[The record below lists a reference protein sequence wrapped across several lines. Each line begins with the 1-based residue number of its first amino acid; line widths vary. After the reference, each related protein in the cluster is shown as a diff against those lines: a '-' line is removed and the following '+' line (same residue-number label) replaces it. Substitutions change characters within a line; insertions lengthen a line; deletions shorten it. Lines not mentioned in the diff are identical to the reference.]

1 MKYKSKNKIDYRM
14 VINSRAIAVI
24 GLVCTLFFGVVT
36 VAAAISGAGVAVC
49 IVFGVFAVLGVILVL
64 TVNQRVDYTDKDFT
78 YRDMLRI
85 THRYEYSQVKKIRYG
100 GNLIITVG
108 KRLILIDEN
117 AFNIDGFAKELI
129 QRSENAEVISSE
141 KSKLFRGNIRKP
153 EGFILVDII
162 VMALSVFSL
171 VVALFATPDIM
182 PDEITI
188 YTGRITEYHFDK
200 SDNSGRFIITVSD
213 RAGEK
218 RTFATGFI
226 EDNSQEYKDIEIN
239 ISKNRE
245 FEIGYIDKENDEETD
260 ICLFSCGNTCYVSL
274 DDVNS
279 VNDENRKTSF
289 VLSGVFF
296 AFAILYVVA
305 STYIMSNADRYPR
318 LVKLFVKED
327 YIIRK
332 DDNKKKR

>member
-1 MKYKSKNKIDYRM
+1 MKYKSKNRIDYKT
-14 VINSRAIAVI
+14 VINSREIAVI
-24 GLVCTLFFGVVT
+24 GLVCALFSGVAT
-36 VAAAISGAGVAVC
+36 VAAAISGAGMAAC
-49 IVFGVFAVLGVILVL
+49 IVFGVFVVLGVILVL

-100 GNLIITVG
+100 ENLIITVG

-129 QRSENAEVISSE
+129 QRSENAEVINSE
-141 KSKLFRGNIRKP
+141 KSKLFRGNIRNP
-153 EGFILVDII
+153 GGFILVDII
-162 VMALSVFSL
+162 VMALPVFSL
-171 VVALFATPDIM
+171 VAALFATPDIM

-200 SDNSGRFIITVSD
+200 SDNSDRFITVSD

-239 ISKNRE
+239 IAKNRE

-260 ICLFSCGNTCYVSL
+260 IRLFSCGNTRYVSL

-279 VNDENRKTSF
+279 VNDENRKTLF
-289 VLSGVFF
+289 VLSGVYF

-318 LVKLFVKED
+318 LIKLFVQED
-327 YIIRK
+327 HIISK
-332 DDNKKKR
+332 DGNKKNRL

>member
-1 MKYKSKNKIDYRM
+1 
-14 VINSRAIAVI
+14 
-24 GLVCTLFFGVVT
+24 
-36 VAAAISGAGVAVC
+36 
-49 IVFGVFAVLGVILVL
+49 
-64 TVNQRVDYTDKDFT
+64 
-78 YRDMLRI
+78 MLRI

-100 GNLIITVG
+100 ENLIITVG

-117 AFNIDGFAKELI
+117 ASNIDGFAKELI
-129 QRSENAEVISSE
+129 QRSENAEVINSE
-141 KSKLFRGNIRKP
+141 KSKLFRGNIRNP
-153 EGFILVDII
+153 GGFILVDII
-162 VMALSVFSL
+162 VMALPVFSL
-171 VVALFATPDIM
+171 VVALFANPDIT

-239 ISKNRE
+239 IAKNRE

-260 ICLFSCGNTCYVSL
+260 IRLFSCGNTRYVSL

-279 VNDENRKTSF
+279 VNDENRKTLF
-289 VLSGVFF
+289 VLSGVYFV
-296 AFAILYVVA
+296 FAILYIAA

-318 LVKLFVKED
+318 LIKLFVQED
-327 YIIRK
+327 HIISK
-332 DDNKKKR
+332 DGNKKNRL

>member
-1 MKYKSKNKIDYRM
+1 M
-14 VINSRAIAVI
+14 VISAN
-24 GLVCTLFFGVVT
+24 
-36 VAAAISGAGVAVC
+36 
-49 IVFGVFAVLGVILVL
+49 
-64 TVNQRVDYTDKDFT
+64 
-78 YRDMLRI
+78 LR
-85 THRYEYSQVKKIRYG
+85 
-100 GNLIITVG
+100 
-108 KRLILIDEN
+108 
-117 AFNIDGFAKELI
+117 
-129 QRSENAEVISSE
+129 
-141 KSKLFRGNIRKP
+141 
-153 EGFILVDII
+153 GFILVDII

-171 VVALFATPDIM
+171 VVALFANPDIT

-226 EDNSQEYKDIEIN
+226 EDNSQKYKDIEIN

-260 ICLFSCGNTCYVSL
+260 IRLFSCGNTRYVSL

-332 DDNKKKR
+332 DDNKRKR

>member
-1 MKYKSKNKIDYRM
+1 
-14 VINSRAIAVI
+14 
-24 GLVCTLFFGVVT
+24 
-36 VAAAISGAGVAVC
+36 
-49 IVFGVFAVLGVILVL
+49 
-64 TVNQRVDYTDKDFT
+64 
-78 YRDMLRI
+78 MLRI

-100 GNLIITVG
+100 ENLIITVG

-117 AFNIDGFAKELI
+117 AFNIDGFAKKLI
-129 QRSENAEVISSE
+129 QRSENAEVINSE

-162 VMALSVFSL
+162 VMALPAFL
-171 VVALFATPDIM
+171 LFVALFANPDIM

-260 ICLFSCGNTCYVSL
+260 IRLFSCGNTCYVSL

-289 VLSGVFF
+289 ILSGVFF

-318 LVKLFVKED
+318 LIKLFVKED

-332 DDNKKKR
+332 DDNKRKR

>member
-1 MKYKSKNKIDYRM
+1 MSN
-14 VINSRAIAVI
+14 N
-24 GLVCTLFFGVVT
+24 
-36 VAAAISGAGVAVC
+36 
-49 IVFGVFAVLGVILVL
+49 
-64 TVNQRVDYTDKDFT
+64 
-78 YRDMLRI
+78 
-85 THRYEYSQVKKIRYG
+85 
-100 GNLIITVG
+100 IITVG

-129 QRSENAEVISSE
+129 QRSENAEVINSE
-141 KSKLFRGNIRKP
+141 KSKLFRGNIRNP
-153 EGFILVDII
+153 GGFILVDII
-162 VMALSVFSL
+162 VMAAPVFSL

-213 RAGEK
+213 TAGEK
-218 RTFATGFI
+218 RTFSTGFI

-239 ISKNRE
+239 IAKNRE

-260 ICLFSCGNTCYVSL
+260 IRLFSCGNTRYVSL

-279 VNDENRKTSF
+279 VNDENRKTLF
-289 VLSGVFF
+289 VLSGVYFV
-296 AFAILYVVA
+296 FAILYVVA

-318 LVKLFVKED
+318 LIKLFVQED
-327 YIIRK
+327 HIIRK
-332 DDNKKKR
+332 DGNKRKR

>member
-1 MKYKSKNKIDYRM
+1 M
-14 VINSRAIAVI
+14 
-24 GLVCTLFFGVVT
+24 
-36 VAAAISGAGVAVC
+36 
-49 IVFGVFAVLGVILVL
+49 
-64 TVNQRVDYTDKDFT
+64 
-78 YRDMLRI
+78 
-85 THRYEYSQVKKIRYG
+85 
-100 GNLIITVG
+100 
-108 KRLILIDEN
+108 
-117 AFNIDGFAKELI
+117 
-129 QRSENAEVISSE
+129 
-141 KSKLFRGNIRKP
+141 
-153 EGFILVDII
+153 
-162 VMALSVFSL
+162 L
-171 VVALFATPDIM
+171 VVALFANPDIM

-239 ISKNRE
+239 IAKNRE

-260 ICLFSCGNTCYVSL
+260 IRLFSCGNTCYVSL

-279 VNDENRKTSF
+279 VNDENRKTLF

-318 LVKLFVKED
+318 LIKLFVQED
-327 YIIRK
+327 HIISK
-332 DDNKKKR
+332 DGNKKNRL

>member
-1 MKYKSKNKIDYRM
+1 
-14 VINSRAIAVI
+14 
-24 GLVCTLFFGVVT
+24 
-36 VAAAISGAGVAVC
+36 
-49 IVFGVFAVLGVILVL
+49 
-64 TVNQRVDYTDKDFT
+64 
-78 YRDMLRI
+78 MLRI

-100 GNLIITVG
+100 ENLIITVG

-117 AFNIDGFAKELI
+117 ASNIDGFAKELI
-129 QRSENAEVISSE
+129 QHSENAEVINSG
-141 KSKLFRGNIRKP
+141 KSKLFRGNIRHP
-153 EGFILVDII
+153 GGFILVDII
-162 VMALSVFSL
+162 VMAAPVFLL
-171 VVALFATPDIM
+171 VVALFANPDIM

-200 SDNSGRFIITVSD
+200 SDNSDRFIITVSD

-239 ISKNRE
+239 IAKNRE

-260 ICLFSCGNTCYVSL
+260 IRLFSCGNTRYVSL

-279 VNDENRKTSF
+279 VNDENRKTLF
-289 VLSGVFF
+289 VLSGVYF
-296 AFAILYVVA
+296 AFAILYVAA

-318 LVKLFVKED
+318 LIKLFVQED
-327 YIIRK
+327 HIISK
-332 DDNKKKR
+332 DGNKKNRL

>member
-1 MKYKSKNKIDYRM
+1 
-14 VINSRAIAVI
+14 
-24 GLVCTLFFGVVT
+24 
-36 VAAAISGAGVAVC
+36 
-49 IVFGVFAVLGVILVL
+49 
-64 TVNQRVDYTDKDFT
+64 
-78 YRDMLRI
+78 
-85 THRYEYSQVKKIRYG
+85 
-100 GNLIITVG
+100 
-108 KRLILIDEN
+108 
-117 AFNIDGFAKELI
+117 
-129 QRSENAEVISSE
+129 
-141 KSKLFRGNIRKP
+141 
-153 EGFILVDII
+153 
-162 VMALSVFSL
+162 MALSVFSL
-171 VVALFATPDIM
+171 VVALFANPDIT

-226 EDNSQEYKDIEIN
+226 EDNSQKYKDIEIN

-260 ICLFSCGNTCYVSL
+260 IRLFSCGNTRYVSL

-332 DDNKKKR
+332 DDNKRKR